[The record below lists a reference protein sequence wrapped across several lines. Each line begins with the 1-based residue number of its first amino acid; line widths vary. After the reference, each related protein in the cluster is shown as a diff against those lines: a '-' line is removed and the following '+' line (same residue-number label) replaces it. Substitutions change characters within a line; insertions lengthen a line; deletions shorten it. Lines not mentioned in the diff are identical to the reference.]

1 MFKNG
6 LKHGEGVEHYCNG
19 DYYRGEYINGMPEGY
34 GEYIWADQ
42 STYKGDFKQGQR
54 SGYGVWLAHKDRL
67 EGYRG
72 HYTND
77 KKTGYGVYTWDN
89 GWKYKGNFDNDYRN
103 GYGELYDSEGEL
115 QYKGFWE
122 NGEQS
127 DREAFVGNEMPF
139 NARGG
144 KFPRREAREESKGR
158 NERYEENLYKTR

>member
-6 LKHGEGVEHYCNG
+6 LKHGEGVEHYGNG

-42 STYKGDFKQGQR
+42 SSYKGDFKQGQR
-54 SGYGVWLAHKDRL
+54 SGYGVWLVHKDRL

-158 NERYEENLYKTR
+158 NERF